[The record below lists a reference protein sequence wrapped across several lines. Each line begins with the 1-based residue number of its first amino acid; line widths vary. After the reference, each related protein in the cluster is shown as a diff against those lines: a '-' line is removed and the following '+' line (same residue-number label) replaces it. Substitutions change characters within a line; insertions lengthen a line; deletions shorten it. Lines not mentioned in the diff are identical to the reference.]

1 MVQREGLVDKLH
13 VSADGTGQVGHAG
26 SALLAGVADRV
37 GLTRAL
43 SEAMVSTR
51 QRRSAHDP
59 GVVLRDLAVM
69 LADGGDCLADLG
81 AQRDQADLFGDV
93 ASDATAFR
101 VIDSV
106 DERCLERL
114 RAAVALARA
123 RAWKLGARPQRREGA
138 EQAER
143 TVIDIDATL
152 IGAHSEKEGAQ
163 GTFKKGFGHHP
174 LLCYLDGSG
183 EAPAGILREG
193 KAGSNTAADHIAVL
207 DLALEQLDE
216 QALEGR
222 DPGARRRCRLNARSD
237 RLLPR
242 GSDALLGRLRPGR
255 AGARGD
261 PHHAPVRLDKRDPPD
276 GSERRDSQV
285 CEITDHVDLCAWPE
299 GSRLIAR
306 RTKLKE
312 GEQQSFADHDGY
324 RLAVFLTDQPD
335 PDITALDLTHRG
347 HARVEDRIR
356 EGKDCGLANLPFR
369 SFAHNQVWLWLV
381 QLAQDLIAWTKQLA
395 LAEQARSWELKR
407 LRYRLLHQSGR
418 IARHARRNPLRL
430 ARDWP
435 WSEQLAAAFSACKRC
450 QPRPADRQRPR
461 RSPRPR
467 SSAEPPASAC
477 PQTTPQSPQARP
489 SPRQTGRTALPAAFT
504 TTANALQPCTLPGRS
519 LTASGAN
526 QTLAARSRLMH
537 HACPDRAVDKLVP
550 SLPRR
555 GAYRATMV
563 RWPLSTGSTPP
574 LAVAGWDTL
583 TLASAAVLS
592 TEDVLGRLE
601 STAAGLSRERCL
613 GATGGG
619 RAERVAQPRRTPVRG
634 AGASATQSAVDP
646 ARGRGTDLVRRR

>member
-216 QALEGR
+216 QALEGEI
-222 DPGARRRCRLNARSD
+222 LV
-237 RLLPR
+237 
-242 GSDALLGRLRPGR
+242 R
-255 AGARGD
+255 AD
-261 PHHAPVRLDKRDPPD
+261 
-276 GSERRDSQV
+276 
-285 CEITDHVDLCAWPE
+285 
-299 GSRLIAR
+299 
-306 RTKLKE
+306 
-312 GEQQSFADHDGY
+312 
-324 RLAVFLTDQPD
+324 
-335 PDITALDLTHRG
+335 
-347 HARVEDRIR
+347 
-356 EGKDCGLANLPFR
+356 
-369 SFAHNQVWLWLV
+369 
-381 QLAQDLIAWTKQLA
+381 
-395 LAEQARSWELKR
+395 
-407 LRYRLLHQSGR
+407 
-418 IARHARRNPLRL
+418 
-430 ARDWP
+430 
-435 WSEQLAAAFSACKRC
+435 
-450 QPRPADRQRPR
+450 
-461 RSPRPR
+461 
-467 SSAEPPASAC
+467 
-477 PQTTPQSPQARP
+477 
-489 SPRQTGRTALPAAFT
+489 
-504 TTANALQPCTLPGRS
+504 
-519 LTASGAN
+519 
-526 QTLAARSRLMH
+526 
-537 HACPDRAVDKLVP
+537 
-550 SLPRR
+550 
-555 GAYRATMV
+555 
-563 RWPLSTGSTPP
+563 
-574 LAVAGWDTL
+574 
-583 TLASAAVLS
+583 
-592 TEDVLGRLE
+592 
-601 STAAGLSRERCL
+601 
-613 GATGGG
+613 
-619 RAERVAQPRRTPVRG
+619 G
-634 AGASATQSAVDP
+634 AG
-646 ARGRGTDLVRRR
+646 